1 MPVYPSH
8 TNKAE
13 NNLTSPIPNMGFL
26 KIKLPIKVMDESTEN
41 TKRDPKRFSNS
52 SYKDDWTPII
62 SLTKNELI
70 IRPVNQNRNKTLLG
84 MIRKSISINAR
95 QIKKHININEYI
107 IYGE

>member
-1 MPVYPSH
+1 MPVYPNH

-26 KIKLPIKVMDESTEN
+26 KIKFPIKVMDESSEN
-41 TKRDPKRFSNS
+41 TKRDPIRFSNRW
-52 SYKDDWTPII
+52 YKDDWNPIL

-70 IRPVNQNRNKTLLG
+70 IRPVNQNGNKILLG
-84 MIRKSISINAR
+84 MIRKSISINAI

-107 IYGE
+107 M